1 MDEDVRDT
9 AHDRAGRGSLD
20 GPGTDVL
27 SAHEDLEQL
36 VADGALLGISRWL
49 AARDVLTV
57 ADELAR
63 LEPEERAIVFRL
75 LGKDRAAAAFEVL
88 DPVHQGELL
97 ESLADETIH
106 DLFHALDAADRTEL
120 LEEMPAIVAKRLLA
134 ELPHEARRFTN
145 EVLGY
150 EEDST
155 GRVMSPRYV
164 SLREDMTAAQALAK
178 VRNARLRPREVL
190 LLPVTDDRRRLKGY
204 VNLPDVVTADD
215 DQTVGTFLH
224 PETYWISATE
234 DQEVAARLIQE
245 ANLVALPVLDG
256 EQRLVGVLTV
266 DDAMEIIEE
275 EETEDAARTGGAE
288 PLLVPYLDAGVFV
301 LARARGTWLLL
312 LVAAAALTVNVLQ
325 VFESTLEQVV
335 TLAVFIP
342 LLIGTGGNSG
352 AQAAT
357 AVVRA
362 MALGEVRIKDLPQI
376 LRRELMVG
384 FSLGLILGS
393 VAFPIVGLIFGWDFA
408 AIVSATLLAICSW
421 ASFAGGMLPVLARQA
436 GIDPAVVSA
445 PLITTLVD
453 ATGLIIYFLIA
464 RTLLGI

>member
-1 MDEDVRDT
+1 MDEERQHTPEATDEDALV
-9 AHDRAGRGSLD
+9 ARA
-20 GPGTDVL
+20 
-27 SAHEDLEQL
+27 DLEQL
-36 VADGALLGISRWL
+36 VAAGNLLGINRWL
-49 AARDVLTV
+49 ESRDVLTV
-57 ADELAR
+57 SDELAR
-63 LEPEERAIVFRL
+63 LDPSERAIAFRL
-75 LGKDRAAAAFEVL
+75 LGKDRAAVTFEAL

-150 EEDST
+150 EEDSA

-164 SLREDMTAAQALAK
+164 SLREDMTAAEALAK

-190 LLPVTDDRRRLKGY
+190 LLPVTDDRRHLKGY
-204 VNLPDVVTADD
+204 VNLPDVVTADE
-215 DQTVGTFLH
+215 DQPVGSFLH
-224 PETYWISATE
+224 PETYWVSATE
-234 DQEVAARLIQE
+234 DQEIAARLIQE

-275 EETEDAARTGGAE
+275 EETEDATRAGGAE
-288 PLLVPYLDAGVFV
+288 PLSVPYLDAGALI
-301 LARARGTWLLL
+301 LARSRATWLLL
-312 LVAAAALTVNVLQ
+312 LIAAAALTVNVLQ
-325 VFESTLEQVV
+325 VFETTLEQVIA
-335 TLAVFIP
+335 LALFIP
-342 LLIGTGGNSG
+342 LLIDTGGNSG

-357 AVVRA
+357 VVVRA
-362 MALGEVRIKDLPQI
+362 MALGEVRISDLPRI
-376 LRRELMVG
+376 LRRELVVG
-384 FSLGLILGS
+384 LLLGAMLGS
-393 VAFPIVGLIFGWDFA
+393 IALPIVGLVFGWE
-408 AIVSATLLAICSW
+408 IGLVVGITLLAICTW
-421 ASFAGGMLPVLARQA
+421 ASFAGGLLPVLAREV

-453 ATGLIIYFLIA
+453 ATGLLIYFSVA
-464 RTLLGI
+464 RVVLGV

>member
-1 MDEDVRDT
+1 MDEDARDPARASDGPDGASESEILT
-9 AHDRAGRGSLD
+9 AHA
-20 GPGTDVL
+20 
-27 SAHEDLEQL
+27 DLEQQ
-36 VADGALLGISRWL
+36 VSDGDLLGISRWL
-49 AARDVLTV
+49 SARDVLSV
-57 ADELAR
+57 SDELAR
-63 LEPEERAIVFRL
+63 LEPDERAIVFRL

-150 EEDST
+150 DEDST

-164 SLREDMTAAQALAK
+164 SLREDMTAAQALDK

-190 LLPVTDDRRRLKGY
+190 LLPVTDAGRHLKGY
-204 VNLPDVVTADD
+204 VNLPDVVTADQ
-215 DQTVGTFLH
+215 DQPVSTFLH
-224 PETYWISATE
+224 PETYWVSANE

-245 ANLVALPVLDG
+245 ANLVALPVLDD
-256 EQRLVGVLTV
+256 ERRLVGVLTV

-275 EETEDAARTGGAE
+275 EETEDAARAGGAE
-288 PLLVPYLDAGVFV
+288 PLLVPYLDAGV
-301 LARARGTWLLL
+301 LTIARSRALWLLL
-312 LVAAAALTVNVLQ
+312 LIGAAVLTVNVLQ
-325 VFESTLEQVV
+325 VFESTLERVV

-357 AVVRA
+357 VVVRA
-362 MALGEVRIKDLPQI
+362 MALGEVRIADLPSI
-376 LRRELMVG
+376 LRRELVVG
-384 FSLGLILGS
+384 VLLGTMLGTL
-393 VAFPIVGLIFGWDFA
+393 AFPIVGLVFGWELG
-408 AIVSATLLAICSW
+408 AIVGLTLLAICTW
-421 ASFAGGMLPVLARQA
+421 ASFAGGLLPVLARQV

-453 ATGLIIYFLIA
+453 ATGLVIYFLVA
-464 RTLLGI
+464 RAVLGL